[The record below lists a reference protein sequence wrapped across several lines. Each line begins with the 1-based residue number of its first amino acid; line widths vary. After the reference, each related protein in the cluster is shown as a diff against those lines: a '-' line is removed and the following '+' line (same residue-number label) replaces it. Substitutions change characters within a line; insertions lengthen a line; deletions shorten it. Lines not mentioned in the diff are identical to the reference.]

1 MNQKTKIVTGAAL
14 ILVSLG
20 VLLVW
25 QSLSLG
31 KLRFIFCDV
40 GQGDTILII
49 TPDGKQILVD
59 GGLGSKVVDCLSSHM
74 PFWDR
79 SVEMV
84 INTHPQQDHL
94 EGLVSVLE
102 KYEVGMIATNG
113 VVNSTNLYGQWEKAV
128 KKEEG
133 PKGTEGSKGTK
144 GAKMYTA
151 KAGDKLILDQGSAYS
166 RVAPLT
172 MEVLWPPADKIENW
186 QKEPP
191 KDLNVSS
198 IIVRISYGPPAG
210 GFCAYLTGDIPKEI
224 LETVADKQCQ
234 ILKVTHHGSKTGTN
248 EQLLAKIKPKI
259 AVIQVGK
266 NNRFGHPHKEVLDLL
281 ASRNIKVLR
290 NDLSGT
296 IEVDVGREGIRVK
309 TQKK

>member
-1 MNQKTKIVTGAAL
+1 
-14 ILVSLG
+14 
-20 VLLVW
+20 
-25 QSLSLG
+25 
-31 KLRFIFCDV
+31 
-40 GQGDTILII
+40 
-49 TPDGKQILVD
+49 
-59 GGLGSKVVDCLSSHM
+59 M